1 MHGGAVRSYTRFLQK
16 CSPQTVIGWR
26 LAVEVFAIFQG
37 DLGVVG
43 NDLVFSRTLEK
54 ENVTER
60 DASQVFQVFA
70 CLDVLLQLEPFL
82 VDEDVNTM
90 VLVMMMVFF

>member
-26 LAVEVFAIFQG
+26 LAVEVLAIFQG

-43 NDLVFSRTLEK
+43 NDLVFPRTLEK

-70 CLDVLLQLEPFL
+70 CLDVVLQLELFL